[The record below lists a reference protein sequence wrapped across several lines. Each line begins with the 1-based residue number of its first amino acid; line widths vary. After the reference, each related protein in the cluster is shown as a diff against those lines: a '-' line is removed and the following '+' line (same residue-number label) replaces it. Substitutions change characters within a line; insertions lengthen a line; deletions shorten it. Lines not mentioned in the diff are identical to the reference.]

1 MGKVYGKAYP
11 ILDSL
16 FFFFWQTTGVDGGK
30 EGIPG
35 PSRVGRRVLLSV

>member
-11 ILDSL
+11 LLDAL

-30 EGIPG
+30 ERIPG
-35 PSRVGRRVLLSV
+35 LSRAGRRVLLSV